1 MNLFTKAS
9 FCISIVILILAGGV
23 LCACS
28 STATD
33 PQPTPGPSI
42 DNGVEVV
49 YFHRSHRCYGCLYAG
64 DKVRYTIDTYFADK
78 LASGELVFMTIN
90 VQDDA
95 NAAIV
100 NKYGAY
106 TSSLFMNK
114 VVDGVDHIEAVTG
127 IWFLLGKDQEFVDL
141 VKSEIEERLE

>member
-1 MNLFTKAS
+1 MNPFTKVKLYTL
-9 FCISIVILILAGGV
+9 IVILILAGGI

-28 STATD
+28 VPAPN
-33 PQPTPGPSI
+33 PQPTLGPSI

-64 DKVRYTIDTYFADK
+64 DKVRYTIDTYFSDE

-90 VQDDA
+90 VQDDV

-127 IWFLLGKDQEFVDL
+127 IWFLLGKDQEFVNL